1 MKKLLYI
8 FACLIVISG
17 CKKTPETPTEI
28 KQDVV
33 FRGDYVSG
41 GTGLKSDGCD
51 NPTASYAHVVVNG
64 IAYKPAVVYL
74 NEIPF
79 TQAIKLSPGSYS
91 LEEFL
96 LMNDAGTPVYLEDDI
111 IVQAIPTEN
120 APYANFIEYSVPI
133 DFVVSEFAKTE
144 VPIEVMCFNE
154 NDFEEFGFIWFLMNE
169 ITVRNQFF
177 YGEFYVP
184 DPDDYAGS
192 LYENLDGGLQKN
204 MPAIFRIDV
213 YRNDAFIISY
223 TNEDQLP
230 DKMKVKVSYPDHDNS
245 ADQFTF
251 KLFNLVKGCGGFEYK
266 YIDEWT
272 FNDNEK
278 LEKGT
283 DNAVDFIIG
292 NRNNNEMDYEFPA
305 YQTLPDEC
313 NIKIKTYLLGSEL
326 GTFVDLSLSL
336 IPEGFTLDNGTYPG
350 WNGNHLVIDY
360 ENLFEDESV
369 EAEVYSSLCQD
380 DLPESICYENKN
392 WEAVNW
398 LINNLDNYPA
408 YEWADLQAAFWLLLD
423 KNPEWDGSS
432 LAGVADLSELTWAQ
446 QMHDDAIDNS
456 QNYLPDDDELAA
468 VIFLIEDDLK
478 DNQVKL
484 NFSFFEVSNV
494 K

>member
-1 MKKLLYI
+1 MKKLIYLFAVLI
-8 FACLIVISG
+8 FIIG
-17 CKKTPETPTEI
+17 CQKDKETSVASE
-28 KQDVV
+28 QDVI
-33 FRGDYVSG
+33 FRGIYLSENN
-41 GTGLKSDGCD
+41 LKSTDCD
-51 NPTASYAHVVVNG
+51 NPAASYATIVVNNTT
-64 IAYKPAVVYL
+64 YRPAVVYL
-74 NEIPF
+74 QGIPY
-79 TQAIKLSPGSYS
+79 TQAIKLLPGNYS

-96 LMNDAGTPVYLEDDI
+96 LMNDSGTPGNLEDDM
-111 IVQAIPTEN
+111 IVQAIPTED
-120 APYANFIEYSVPI
+120 APFARFIENPVPI
-133 DFVVSEFAKTE
+133 DFDVSEFEKTE
-144 VPIEVMCFNE
+144 VPIEVLCFND
-154 NDFEEFGFIWFLMNE
+154 NDFEEFGFNWFMMNE

-245 ADQFTF
+245 ADHFTF
-251 KLFNLVKGCGGFEYK
+251 KLYNLVKSCGGFDYK

-313 NIKIKTYLLGSEL
+313 YLKIKTYLLGSNL
-326 GTFVDLSLSL
+326 GTFVDLTVSQ
-336 IPEGFTLDNGTYPG
+336 IPEGYTLEDGTYPG
-350 WNGNHLVIDY
+350 WNGNHNVIDY

-369 EAEVYSSLCQD
+369 TANIYSSLCSD
-380 DLPESICYENKN
+380 DLPESISLENKN

-398 LINNLDNYPA
+398 LINNLDNYPG

-423 KNPEWDGSS
+423 KNIPWDGSA
-432 LAGVADLSELTWAQ
+432 LAGVPALSELTWAQ
-446 QMHDDAIDNS
+446 QMHDDAVDNS
-456 QNYLPDDDELAA
+456 EDYIPAFGELAA
-468 VIFLIEDDLK
+468 TIFVINEEGRDDQLKINFLFL
-478 DNQVKL
+478 
-484 NFSFFEVSNV
+484 EVSE
-494 K
+494 